1 MDSAAAGSIE
11 LGRDAIKRHAWTEAL
26 EAFAAADREGGLS
39 PDDLERMGEAAWWV
53 GKPDE
58 ASDML
63 ERAFTAYVEAGRPIE
78 AAGAAF
84 LLAYMFFRR
93 QAPSV
98 GAGWLGRAASLL
110 EGTPE
115 SGMHA
120 WLHLFAGMSAMLD
133 HRMVDGLAH
142 ADRAIAVAREHGN
155 ADVQFMATSFKGYGE
170 MHQGNIPEGLAFLD
184 EAAAAATSGQLG
196 LRVASDILCNTIA
209 ACRNIGDLK
218 RAGQWADE
226 GERWM
231 RRQGVGGYPGVC
243 RVHRAE
249 LKMLRG
255 QWPEAELEARQACEE
270 LQQFG
275 LNDSLGF
282 AHHEIGE
289 IRLRMGDLQGAA
301 DALERA
307 YELGDDGQPGMA
319 LLHLARG
326 ELDDAWRSIER
337 SLAATTTGEGPVDQ
351 ATRGRLLP
359 AAIDIALARRRPGRC
374 AQRCRRARVD
384 RGGVQATAVR
394 GRRPDGEGRVAA
406 WGGPA
411 FGGVPDPRSIVAAVD
426 GKRSA
431 LRERASSAS
440 ATPKRSP
447 PRAIQATARMDL
459 RAARAVF
466 ERLGATLD
474 LQRVDV
480 LLGQE
485 QGPAA
490 STARVARTFMFTD
503 IVTSTDLVGL
513 VGDEAWAELLSWHNR
528 ELRSAFAS
536 HRGEEVNSTGDGFF
550 VTFDSAG
557 EGIECAVDIQRRSDA
572 TPPRARVRPV
582 RCGSVCTQPR
592 RRADGRDYRGRGVHI
607 AARVGGAASGQEIL
621 VTSDVLEQAGRTRF
635 KISEPRALTLKGVR
649 EPVEVRWYRLALE
662 RKSAGTQRWRRE
674 RIRSRRPCGKPRP
687 TRRLVAGSSPAAGAN
702 SPNGGLTSGH
712 RAASSASLGTGPAAD
727 RCRACRSRTCRRTR
741 AGTAS
746 RARGRW
752 PPP

>member
-1 MDSAAAGSIE
+1 MDAF
-11 LGRDAIKRHAWTEAL
+11 KRHAWTEAL

-39 PDDLERMGEAAWWV
+39 PDDLEMMGEAAWWV
-53 GKPDE
+53 GKPSE

-78 AAGAAF
+78 AAGVAF

-93 QAPSV
+93 QSPSV
-98 GAGWLGRAASLL
+98 GGGWLGRASGLL

-120 WLHLFAGMSAMLD
+120 WLHLFAGMVAVFD

-155 ADVQFMATSFKGYGE
+155 ADVQYMATSFKGYGE

-255 QWPEAELEARQACEE
+255 QWPEAEVEARQACEE
-270 LQQFG
+270 LQRFG

-289 IRLRMGDLQGAA
+289 IRLRMGDLEGAA

-326 ELDDAWRSIER
+326 ELEDAWGSIER
-337 SLAATTTGEGPVDQ
+337 SLAATTTGEVPVDQ

-359 AAIDIALARRRPGRC
+359 AAIDIALARGDLDAAHNAVDELESIAEGYKRPLFEGGALMAKGELLLGEDRPSE
-374 AQRCRRARVD
+374 ASPILARSWRLWMENDLPYESARARLRYAEAIAVEGD
-384 RGGVQATAVR
+384 RT
-394 GRRPDGEGRVAA
+394 
-406 WGGPA
+406 
-411 FGGVPDPRSIVAAVD
+411 
-426 GKRSA
+426 
-431 LRERASSAS
+431 
-440 ATPKRSP
+440 
-447 PRAIQATARMDL
+447 TARMDL

-474 LQRVDV
+474 LQRVDA
-480 LLGQE
+480 LLGEE
-485 QGPAA
+485 QGQAA
-490 STARVARTFMFTD
+490 SAARVTRTFMFTD
-503 IVTSTDLVGL
+503 IVTSTDLIGL

-536 HRGEEVNSTGDGFF
+536 HRGEEVKSTGDGFF
-550 VTFDSAG
+550 VTFDKPG
-557 EGIECAVDIQRRSDA
+557 EAIECAVDIQQRMTRHRREHGFAPSVRIGLHVAEA
-572 TPPRARVRPV
+572 TR
-582 RCGSVCTQPR
+582 
-592 RRADGRDYRGRGVHI
+592 DGRDYAGRGVHI
-607 AARVGGAASGQEIL
+607 AARVGGAASSGEIL
-621 VTSDVLEQAGRTRF
+621 ATAEVLEQAGQTRF
-635 KISEPRALTLKGVR
+635 KLSELRALPLKGVR
-649 EPVEVRWYRLALE
+649 EPVEVRAIE
-662 RKSAGTQRWRRE
+662 WR
-674 RIRSRRPCGKPRP
+674 
-687 TRRLVAGSSPAAGAN
+687 
-702 SPNGGLTSGH
+702 
-712 RAASSASLGTGPAAD
+712 
-727 RCRACRSRTCRRTR
+727 
-741 AGTAS
+741 
-746 RARGRW
+746 
-752 PPP
+752 

>member
-1 MDSAAAGSIE
+1 LLGYDEAQMNSAAAGSLE
-11 LGRDAIKRHAWTEAL
+11 PGRDAFKRHAWTEAL

-39 PDDLERMGEAAWWV
+39 PDDLERMGEAAWWA

-58 ASDML
+58 ASNTL

-120 WLHLFAGMSAMLD
+120 WLHLFAGMTAVFD

-196 LRVASDILCNTIA
+196 LRIASDILCNTIA
-209 ACRNIGDLK
+209 ACRNIGDLR

-231 RRQGVGGYPGVC
+231 RRQSVGGYPGVC

-270 LQQFG
+270 LQRFG

-301 DALERA
+301 DAFERA
-307 YELGDDGQPGMA
+307 YELGDDGQPGLA

-326 ELDDAWRSIER
+326 EVEDAWRSIER
-337 SLAATTTGEGPVDQ
+337 ALAGTESGEGPVDQ

-359 AAIDIALARRRPGRC
+359 AAFAIALARGEMETAHDAVEELESIATGYNRPLFEAGALTAKGELLLGEDRPSEASPILGRSWRLWLENDLPYES
-374 AQRCRRARVD
+374 ARARL
-384 RGGVQATAVR
+384 RYAEAISA
-394 GRRPDGEGRVAA
+394 EG
-406 WGGPA
+406 
-411 FGGVPDPRSIVAAVD
+411 D
-426 GKRSA
+426 K
-431 LRERASSAS
+431 
-440 ATPKRSP
+440 
-447 PRAIQATARMDL
+447 ATARMDL
-459 RAARAVF
+459 RAARTVF

-474 LQRVDV
+474 LQRVDA
-480 LLGQE
+480 LLGDE
-485 QGPAA
+485 HASAA
-490 STARVARTFMFTD
+490 SALRATRTFMFTD
-503 IVTSTDLVGL
+503 IVTSTDLIGL
-513 VGDEAWAELLSWHNR
+513 VGDDAWAELLAWHNR
-528 ELRSAFAS
+528 ELRSSFAS
-536 HRGEEVNSTGDGFF
+536 HRGAEAKSTGDGFF
-550 VTFDSAG
+550 VAFERAADA
-557 EGIECAVDIQRRSDA
+557 IECAVDIQRRLARHRREHGFAPDVRIGLHAAEA
-572 TPPRARVRPV
+572 TP
-582 RCGSVCTQPR
+582 
-592 RRADGRDYRGRGVHI
+592 DGRDYSGRGVHI
-607 AARVGGAASGQEIL
+607 AARIGGAASGQEIL
-621 VTSDVLEQAGRTRF
+621 VSTDVLEGAGRSRF
-635 KISEPRALTLKGVR
+635 KVSEPRALNLKGVR
-649 EPVEVRWYRLALE
+649 EPVEVRAIE
-662 RKSAGTQRWRRE
+662 WR
-674 RIRSRRPCGKPRP
+674 
-687 TRRLVAGSSPAAGAN
+687 
-702 SPNGGLTSGH
+702 
-712 RAASSASLGTGPAAD
+712 
-727 RCRACRSRTCRRTR
+727 
-741 AGTAS
+741 
-746 RARGRW
+746 
-752 PPP
+752 